1 MLNLKNAT
9 VAAFAA
15 TGASLLLNLQP
26 QLAAGVIAASFA
38 TTFVFPTIYNT
49 TKTVSTKTANWLN
62 NQRPKISNG
71 AKYVLNTARTVAW
84 NSSPTNPNQ
93 NTLMGA
99 GLGLAA
105 STTIGRTTG
114 LDKHPHYPEAV
125 AAATVGGAFLGYMLP
140 TDRIGRGLSKFGKA
154 ISTPTPPAT
163 QLPTPPTSQ
172 SSSKQPP
179 AITVTSATPTTPA
192 ATPAPI
198 PTTIT
203 PTATPATTSP
213 TPPDTSTTTP
223 SSTADASTENKK
235 KKGFF
240 GRY

>member
-1 MLNLKNAT
+1 MLRLKNAAV
-9 VAAFAA
+9 VAFTA

-26 QLAAGVIAASFA
+26 QVAAGVVAASFA
-38 TTFVFPTIYNT
+38 TTFVFPTLYNT
-49 TKTVSTKTANWLN
+49 TVTVGTKTLHWMN
-62 NQRPKISNG
+62 NQRPKIKEG
-71 AKYVLNTARTVAW
+71 AKYALNTARNIAW

-125 AAATVGGAFLGYMLP
+125 AAATAGGAFLGYLLP

-163 QLPTPPTSQ
+163 QLPTPPIGQ

-179 AITVTSATPTTPA
+179 TITVTSAIS
-192 ATPAPI
+192 ATPATTPTPI

-203 PTATPATTSP
+203 PTTTPPATPVSQE
-213 TPPDTSTTTP
+213 PPIEPKDPKDIKESR
-223 SSTADASTENKK
+223 KK
-235 KKGFF
+235 KWSFK
-240 GRY
+240 